1 MIVEGSL
8 LANRTVCLNCGMGLY
23 NKLPNSS
30 AFIRYSCDNQE
41 CETRG
46 VVVTIEKC
54 SNTVF
59 SVYPPFVI
67 NGKYAWP
74 KVTEFTDVDGNVIW
88 PTPDPPSQTH
98 TSR

>member
-8 LANRTVCLNCGMGLY
+8 LANRTVCLSCGTGLN

-41 CETRG
+41 CEMRG
-46 VVVTIEKC
+46 VLVTIEKC

-67 NGKYAWP
+67 DGKPAWP
-74 KVTEFTDVDGNVIW
+74 KATELTDVDGNVIY
-88 PTPDPPSQTH
+88 PKPDPPE
-98 TSR
+98 

>member
-30 AFIRYSCDNQE
+30 AFIRYSCNNQE
-41 CETRG
+41 CEMRC
-46 VVVTIEKC
+46 VLVTIEKC
-54 SNTVF
+54 SNAVF

-67 NGKYAWP
+67 DGKPAWP
-74 KVTEFTDVDGNVIW
+74 KATELTDVDGNVIW
-88 PTPDPPSQTH
+88 PLPDPPAQTQ
-98 TSR
+98 SDR